1 MLGKVVRFRTSSGT
15 MWQGRVTEQ
24 YVLHGRTRYKVQT
37 DCGEIFVYADE
48 TEAASAEE
56 TKRQQK
62 GP

>member
-1 MLGKVVRFRTSSGT
+1 MR
-15 MWQGRVTEQ
+15 QGRVTEQ

>member
-15 MWQGRVTEQ
+15 MRQGRVTEQ

-48 TEAASAEE
+48 TEADSEE